1 MKASQRHIPFQEI
14 AERALLSAE
23 YIVLQVAPGGLIS
36 GSEYKAL
43 NPRRNDQKIG
53 SFSINLSSGLW
64 ADFATGDKGGDV
76 ISYVAFCR
84 GISQSEA
91 ARWLAIKLGLRAW

>member
-23 YIVLQVAPGGLIS
+23 YIVPQVAPGGRIS
-36 GSEYKAL
+36 GSEYKSL

-53 SFSINLSSGLW
+53 SFSINLITGRW
-64 ADFATGDKGGDV
+64 ADFATGDRGGDL
-76 ISYVAFCR
+76 ISYVAFCW
-84 GISQSEA
+84 GISQREA
-91 ARWLAIKLGLRAW
+91 AHWLALRVGMRG